1 MELDDKEL
9 KERVDE
15 CIKNLLKRA
24 EIRKKIR
31 PEPDR
36 IAQLLWEAA
45 DLLEQQKGLIVLLEK
60 DLGCY

>member
-31 PEPDR
+31 TEPDR

-45 DLLEQQKGLIVLLEK
+45 DLLEQQKGLIVLLERNTI
-60 DLGCY
+60 DA